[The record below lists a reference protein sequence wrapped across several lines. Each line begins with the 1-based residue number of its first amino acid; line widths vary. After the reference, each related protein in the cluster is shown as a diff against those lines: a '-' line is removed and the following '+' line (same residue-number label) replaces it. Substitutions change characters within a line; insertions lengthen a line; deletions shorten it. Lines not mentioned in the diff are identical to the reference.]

1 MSLAAS
7 VSAPACKQVQSAL
20 VQTEL
25 SKPARQVETLPFSQ
39 LHGRTS
45 PATLPTL
52 VPRTELS

>member
-7 VSAPACKQVQSAL
+7 VSTLACKHVKATL

-25 SKPARQVETLPFSQ
+25 TNPTRQVETLPLRQ

-45 PATLPTL
+45 PATPPTL
-52 VPRTELS
+52 VPRTKLS

>member
-7 VSAPACKQVQSAL
+7 VSTPARKQVNSSL

-25 SKPARQVETLPFSQ
+25 SKPARQVETLPLRQ

-45 PATLPTL
+45 PTTPPTL
-52 VPRTELS
+52 VPRTKIS